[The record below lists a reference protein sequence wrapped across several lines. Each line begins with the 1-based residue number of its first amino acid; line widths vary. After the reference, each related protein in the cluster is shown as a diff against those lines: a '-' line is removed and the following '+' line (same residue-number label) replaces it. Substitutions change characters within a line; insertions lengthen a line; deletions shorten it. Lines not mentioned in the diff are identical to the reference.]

1 VIHCFTGDLAAAGE
15 FLALGFHIS
24 FSGIV
29 TFKNAATLREAV
41 SVVPDDRLLAETDAP
56 FLAPEPYRGKRNEPA
71 FVARTFEVLAR
82 LRNAGREALAAQIAA
97 NAARLFRIPTV

>member
-1 VIHCFTGDLAAAGE
+1 VARE

-29 TFKNAATLREAV
+29 TFKSASTLREAA
-41 SVVPDDRLLAETDAP
+41 SIVPDERLLAETDAP

-71 FVARTFEVLAR
+71 FIARTFEVLAR
-82 LRNAGREALAAQIAA
+82 LRNVDRDALGAQIAA
-97 NAARLFRIPTV
+97 NAARLFQIPAA